1 MGPHYLS
8 QFFNPKSIAVVGA
21 SNRSESVG
29 ATAFGNL
36 LAAGYQGDL
45 YAINPKHSEVQ
56 SKPCFANLTDA
67 VTQAKANIELV
78 VIATPA
84 VTTPQ
89 LIEECGQLRI
99 PNVIIL
105 SAGFESDEQ
114 APLRQRL
121 LGLARKLNIRILGPN
136 CLGIIRP
143 SIKMN
148 ATFSKNQA
156 LAGHLALVSQSG
168 ALCTGILD
176 WAETHDI
183 GFSLVASTGDALDLD
198 FGEILDYL
206 ATDPKTHSILLYIE
220 GIQNARRFL
229 SGLRKA
235 ARMKPVILL
244 KSGRMPEGTLA
255 AISHTG
261 ALVGKDDVFNAA
273 IERTGVVR
281 ALTINQ
287 LFSAAKTLSYDL
299 NIRQKRLAIV
309 TNGGG
314 PGVMATDLAAE
325 LGISM
330 PDVSPK
336 TLAELN
342 KILPAHWSHHNP
354 IDILGDA
361 TPERYQQAI
370 QVCLNDSEYDA
381 VLVLLTP
388 QAMTNPTEIAK
399 SIVELN
405 EKHNPKHKPIL
416 TTWLGQSLV
425 SEARDIFKK
434 AHIPT
439 FSTPEAAV
447 EAFHFIGQYHSNQKL
462 LKQLP
467 AANSLTPV
475 NAHGAKLI
483 IHNAL
488 KEKRS
493 VLNSLETRA
502 ILKAFQIPVTQAI
515 QADNVNEAIIGA
527 ESLGYPV
534 AMKILSDEITH
545 KTDSGGVE
553 LNILNSNQLIHAY
566 NDMIERVNKAVPNAN
581 AHSVTIEKMMALE
594 DARELIIGVSRDP
607 VFGPAI
613 SFGSGG
619 TSVEILKDSSTALP
633 PLNAFIAE
641 RMIAKTKV
649 SKLLGAFRGK
659 AAVDKQQLVNILLRI
674 SEMVCEIP
682 EILELDLN
690 PVLASDT
697 LAIAVDARIRVQ
709 KTPAGAPL
717 YSHMAIHPF
726 PAHLEKIITTNSGLN
741 VHIRPIKAEDAQMEN
756 EFVNNLSEHTK
767 YLRFMQ
773 NVQQLSD
780 EMLFKFTQIDY
791 DQEMAFIAYS
801 LEHEKPV
808 EIGVTRYSINPDGTS
823 CEFALV
829 VRDDYQHQGIG
840 SQLLESLIDHAR
852 QKGLSIMNGEV
863 LKENSGML
871 QLAKLHG
878 FTVQSCEEDPQIKL
892 VSKIL

>member
-21 SNRSESVG
+21 SNREDSVG
-29 ATAFGNL
+29 ATAFANL
-36 LAAGYQGDL
+36 LTAGYQGDL
-45 YAINPKHSEVQ
+45 FAINPKHSEVQ
-56 SKPCFANLTDA
+56 SKPCFPSLSELYEQQNTK
-67 VTQAKANIELV
+67 VELV

-84 VTTPQ
+84 TTALK
-89 LIEECGQLRI
+89 LIEECGQLKI

-105 SAGFESDEQ
+105 SAGFESDDQ
-114 APLRQRL
+114 ANLRQRL
-121 LGLARKLNIRILGPN
+121 LNTAHKHKIRILGPN

-143 SIKMN
+143 SINMN

-156 LAGHLALVSQSG
+156 RAGHLALVSQSG

-183 GFSLVASTGDALDLD
+183 GFSLVASSGDALDLD

-206 ATDPKTHSILLYIE
+206 ATDSKTHSILLYIE
-220 GIQNARRFL
+220 GIKDARRFL

-244 KSGRMPEGTLA
+244 KSGRMPEGTQA

-261 ALVGKDDVFNAA
+261 ALVGKDDIFNAA
-273 IERTGVVR
+273 IERAGVVR

-330 PDVSPK
+330 PDVSDKTKLALDETLPK
-336 TLAELN
+336 
-342 KILPAHWSHHNP
+342 HWSHHNP

-361 TPERYQQAI
+361 NPERYQKAI
-370 QVCLNDSEYDA
+370 KVCLEDPEYDA

-405 EKHNPKHKPIL
+405 DKNNPKHKPIL
-416 TTWLGQSLV
+416 TTWLGHSLV
-425 SEARDIFKK
+425 SEAREIFKS

-447 EAFHFIGQYHSNQKL
+447 EAFYFIGQYHSNQKL

-467 AANSLTPV
+467 EPSELNSIDP
-475 NAHGAKLI
+475 HGARLI

-488 KEKRS
+488 KEKREL
-493 VLNSLETRA
+493 LNTLETRA
-502 ILKAFQIPVTQAI
+502 VLRAFEIPVTQAI
-515 QADNVNEAIIGA
+515 QANNVNEAIVAA
-527 ESLGYPV
+527 ESVGFPV
-534 AMKILSDEITH
+534 AMKVLSDKITH
-545 KTDSGGVE
+545 KSDSGGVI
-553 LNILNSNQLIHAY
+553 LNIADSNRLMEAYEQLV
-566 NDMIERVNKAVPNAN
+566 ESVNQAVPDAN
-581 AHSVTIEKMMALE
+581 VHSVTIEKMMSLE
-594 DARELIIGVSRDP
+594 ESRELIIGVSRDP

-619 TSVEILKDSSTALP
+619 TSVEVLKDSSTALP
-633 PLNAFIAE
+633 PLNQFIAE
-641 RMIAKTKV
+641 RMISKTKIN
-649 SKLLGAFRGK
+649 KLLGAFRGRT
-659 AAVDKQQLVNILLRI
+659 AVDRNKLVNILLRI

-682 EILELDLN
+682 EIIELDLN
-690 PVLASDT
+690 PVLANDKVS
-697 LAIAVDARIRVQ
+697 IAVDARIRIQ
-709 KTPAGAPL
+709 KTAPGAPA

-726 PAHLEKIITTNSGLN
+726 PSYLEKTITTNSGLN
-741 VHIRPIKAEDAQMEN
+741 VNIRPIKAEDAQMET
-756 EFVNNLSEHTK
+756 EFVNSLSEQTK

-773 NVQQLSD
+773 NVQKLSE
-780 EMLFKFTQIDY
+780 EMLVKFTQIDY

-801 LEHEKPV
+801 CDHHRPV
-808 EIGVTRYSINPDGTS
+808 EIGVTRYSTNPDGVS

-829 VRDDYQHQGIG
+829 VRDDFQHQGIG
-840 SQLLESLIDHAR
+840 SHLLESLIDHAR
-852 QKGLSIMNGEV
+852 QKGLKTMNGEV
-863 LKENSGML
+863 LKQNKGML
-871 QLAKLHG
+871 SLAKLHG
-878 FTVQSCEEDPQIKL
+878 FVIQTCEEDPQIML
-892 VSKIL
+892 VSKSL

>member
-8 QFFNPKSIAVVGA
+8 QFFNPKSVAVIGA
-21 SNRSESVG
+21 SNRADSVG
-29 ATAFGNL
+29 ATAFANL
-36 LAAGYQGDL
+36 LAAGYQGKL
-45 YAINPKHSEVQ
+45 FAINPKHQEVQ
-56 SKPCFANLTDA
+56 GKPCFASLTELY
-67 VTQAKANIELV
+67 ANEKTTIELV

-84 VTTPQ
+84 STAAS
-89 LIEECGQLRI
+89 LIEECGQLEI

-105 SAGFESDEQ
+105 SAGFESDDQE
-114 APLRQRL
+114 PIRQKL
-121 LGLARKLNIRILGPN
+121 LSLAKRFQIRILGPN

-143 SIKMN
+143 SLNMN

-156 LAGHLALVSQSG
+156 QAGHLALVSQSG

-176 WAETHDI
+176 WAETHDV

-206 ATDPKTHSILLYIE
+206 ATDPLTHSILLYIE
-220 GIQNARRFL
+220 GIKDARRFL

-244 KSGRMPEGTLA
+244 KSGRMPEGTKA

-261 ALVGKDDVFNAA
+261 ALVGRDDIFNAA
-273 IERTGVVR
+273 IERAGVVR

-299 NIRQKRLAIV
+299 NLRQKRLAIV

-325 LGISM
+325 LGIAM
-330 PDVSPK
+330 PDVSAK
-336 TLAELN
+336 TLDALN
-342 KILPAHWSHHNP
+342 EILPKHWSHHNP

-361 TPERYQQAI
+361 TPERYQKSI
-370 QVCLNDSEYDA
+370 EICLNDEQYDA

-405 EKHNPKHKPIL
+405 KKHNQKNKPIL
-416 TTWLGQSLV
+416 TTWLGNSLV
-425 SEARDIFKK
+425 SEAREIFRK

-447 EAFHFIGQYHSNQKL
+447 EAFHFISQYHSNQNL

-467 AANSLTPV
+467 APNQLSAV
-475 NAHGAKLI
+475 NPHGAKLI

-488 KEKRS
+488 KEKRTL
-493 VLNSLETRA
+493 LNTLETRA
-502 ILKAFQIPVTQAI
+502 ILHAFEIPVTQAI
-515 QADNVNEAIIGA
+515 QANNVNEVIIAA
-527 ESLGYPV
+527 ENLGFPV
-534 AMKILSDEITH
+534 AFKILSDAITH
-545 KTDSGGVE
+545 KSDSGGVA
-553 LNILNSNQLIHAY
+553 LNIQDANQAIDAY
-566 NDMIERVNKAVPNAN
+566 ESMIERVNQNVPGVN
-581 AHSVTIEKMMALE
+581 AHSITVEKMMPLE

-633 PLNAFIAE
+633 PLNEFIAQ
-641 RMIAKTKV
+641 RMINKTKI
-649 SKLLGAFRGK
+649 SKLLNAFRGK
-659 AAVDKQQLVNILLRI
+659 AAVDKQQLVHILLRV

-682 EILELDLN
+682 EIVELDLN
-690 PVLASDT
+690 PVLANDKMS
-697 LAIAVDARIRVQ
+697 IAVDARIRVE
-709 KTPAGAPL
+709 KVAPGAAL

-726 PAHLEKIITTNSGLN
+726 PSHLEKTITTNSGLN
-741 VHIRPIKAEDAQMEN
+741 VHIRPIKAEDAQLES

-773 NVQQLSD
+773 NVKQLSD
-780 EMLFKFTQIDY
+780 EMLIKFTQIDY

-801 LEHEKPV
+801 YDHNRQV

-840 SQLLESLIDHAR
+840 SHLLESLIDHAR
-852 QKGLSIMNGEV
+852 QKGLTTMNGEV
-863 LKENSGML
+863 LKENKGML

-878 FTVQSCEEDPQIKL
+878 FSAQTCEDDPQIML
-892 VSKIL
+892 VNKSL

>member
-8 QFFNPKSIAVVGA
+8 QFFNPKSIAVIGA
-21 SNRSESVG
+21 SNRPESVG
-29 ATAFGNL
+29 ATAFNNL
-36 LAAGYQGDL
+36 ITAGFQGEL
-45 YAINPKHSEVQ
+45 WAINPKHKEVQ
-56 SKPCFANLTDA
+56 GRPCFASLSELYQQHTIQ
-67 VTQAKANIELV
+67 VELV

-84 VTTPQ
+84 TTATK
-89 LIEECGQLRI
+89 LLEECGQLGI

-114 APLRQRL
+114 TSLRQRL
-121 LGLARKLNIRILGPN
+121 LKLAHQYQIRILGPN

-143 SIKMN
+143 SLNLN

-156 LAGHLALVSQSG
+156 KTGHLALVSQSG

-176 WAETHDI
+176 WAETHEI

-220 GIQNARRFL
+220 GIKDARRFL
-229 SGLRKA
+229 SGLKKA

-244 KSGRMPEGTLA
+244 KSGRMPEGTQA

-261 ALVGKDDVFNAA
+261 ALVGKDDIFNAA
-273 IERTGVVR
+273 IERAGVVR

-325 LGISM
+325 LGIHM
-330 PDVSPK
+330 PDVSEK
-336 TLAELN
+336 TRLALD
-342 KILPAHWSHHNP
+342 KILPAHWSKHNP

-361 TPERYQQAI
+361 TPKRYQQAI
-370 QVCLNDSEYDA
+370 KVCLQDDQYDA

-388 QAMTNPTEIAK
+388 QAMTNPTAIAE
-399 SIVELN
+399 SIVALN
-405 EKHNPKHKPIL
+405 QNDNPKHKPIL

-425 SEARDIFKK
+425 NDAREIFKK

-467 AANSLTPV
+467 GPTELEAVDP
-475 NAHGAKLI
+475 HGARLI

-488 KEKRS
+488 KEKREL
-493 VLNSLETRA
+493 LNTLETRA
-502 ILKAFQIPVTQAI
+502 VLNAFKIPVSQAL
-515 QADNVNEAIIGA
+515 QANSLNEALVAAQGIGF
-527 ESLGYPV
+527 PV
-534 AMKILSDEITH
+534 AMKILSDRITH
-545 KTDSGGVE
+545 KSDSGGVI
-553 LNILNSNQLIHAY
+553 LNIQNANQLIESY
-566 NDMIERVNKAVPNAN
+566 EQMIQSVNQAVPDAN
-581 AHSVTIEKMMALE
+581 AKSVTIEKMQSFKHP
-594 DARELIIGVSRDP
+594 RELIIGVSRDP
-607 VFGPAI
+607 VFGPAL

-633 PLNAFIAE
+633 PLNQFIAE
-641 RMIAKTKV
+641 RMIAKTKINQ
-649 SKLLGAFRGK
+649 LLESFRGQP
-659 AAVDKQQLVNILLRI
+659 AVDKTQLINILLRV
-674 SEMVCEIP
+674 SDMVCELP

-690 PVLASDT
+690 PIIANHEHS
-697 LAIAVDARIRVQ
+697 IAVDARIRVQ
-709 KTPAGAPL
+709 KTAPGAPL
-717 YSHMAIHPF
+717 YAHMAIHPY
-726 PAHLEKIITTNSGLN
+726 PTQLEKTITTNSGLN
-741 VHIRPIKAEDAQMEN
+741 VHIRPIKAEDAQLES

-773 NVQQLSD
+773 NVTNLSE
-780 EMLFKFTQIDY
+780 EMLIKFTQIDY

-801 LEHEKPV
+801 CENHRPV
-808 EIGVTRYSINPDGTS
+808 EIGVTRYSTNPDGKS

-840 SQLLESLIDHAR
+840 SHLLESLIDHAR
-852 QKGLSIMNGEV
+852 QRGLRTINGEV
-863 LKENSGML
+863 LKENKGML
-871 QLAKLHG
+871 ELAKLHG
-878 FTVQSCEEDPQIKL
+878 FETTQCEDDPQILLVNKL
-892 VSKIL
+892 L